1 MLFDS
6 KFRHLMKTEVLENI
20 GFKLCGNWSSK
31 IGQLKFQLTEEIL
44 HPRFLYCFVT
54 LGEVMYIGSGT
65 NALSAEMEAIRSSS
79 SISNTSISGKLSEH
93 LRKAGGETQIFA
105 FADPGKLSY
114 AGVKVDLAGGL
125 IDSLTLQ
132 IRPVWNTG
140 VTTSTS
146 TIKIDNSEATTQ
158 ETLIP
163 MNNVFPITLGATYYR
178 GNFFNVGVQWNV
190 HFGPHGSVVTIEIP
204 GLGTIQGTVNRT
216 ANTNGTPRIMIPGNT
231 GYLPWLQKN
240 FNQRDLMR
248 IEVLAKN
255 RIRITK

>member
-1 MLFDS
+1 
-6 KFRHLMKTEVLENI
+6 MKTEVLENI
-20 GFKLCGNWSSK
+20 GFKLCGKWSSK
-31 IGQLKFQLTEEIL
+31 TGQLKFQLTEEIL

-65 NALSAEMEAIRSSS
+65 TTLSAEMEAIRSSS

-125 IDSLTLQ
+125 IDSLILQ
-132 IRPVWNTG
+132 VRPIWNTG

-163 MNNVFPITLGATYYR
+163 MNIVFPITLGATYYR
-178 GNFFNVGVQWNV
+178 GNFFNVGV
-190 HFGPHGSVVTIEIP
+190 HRAHYFGPDRSIVTIEIP
-204 GLGTIQGTVNRT
+204 GLGTIHGNVNRT
-216 ANTNGTPRIMIPGNT
+216 ANTNRTPRIMIPVNT
-231 GYLPWLQKN
+231 GYLPWLQEN
-240 FNQRDLMR
+240 FNENEMMW
-248 IEVLAKN
+248 IEVLAQN
-255 RIRITK
+255 HIRITK